1 MRGPIHVPSR
11 PQLGLVVAV
20 AMLASA
26 APAAATGEGR
36 DPQELPSC
44 AEEQVRTER
53 DGRVLRPWAVD
64 LDEDGAVTGY
74 SLVLGIGDQEM
85 PLHLGRRAFSADL
98 GPGRVLLGERDDEG
112 TSLHLL
118 DTRRGCRLWS
128 RTLGRQLYLERG
140 TPGNARLRFDAV
152 DRGTRSFRG
161 RLLLDPET
169 GDSEGLIDGECI
181 ETCVPHDGDV
191 SLAALA
197 APGPAQPVPSFAAG
211 GWPVDKRLT
220 FRWRAG
226 GVPPAWARPP
236 MMDAA
241 TDATSTSKARSPR
254 FVYRSDA
261 ANAISYGG
269 TMPAYCGINGIACAG
284 RAMPSTWGAWIR
296 PHGTDY
302 AWGTLRWC
310 QKTSSSQGC
319 FDIRRVLLHELG
331 HIAGLTHPSSA
342 GFTLAAT
349 ETVMHAITPARPR
362 TGASRHSFGRCDV
375 ATLQELY
382 DTPDNRTPISS
393 CNDVVTRLTLDA
405 SRTVVSSGGSVKL
418 TAQLRVDGRAAY
430 GKLANDYLNARSVKL
445 KYRRAGSEEAWRTAW
460 MKPTYAYGRYQ
471 LTIAP
476 TATWEFKAVFP
487 RPSDEGLRYSRSA
500 IVRVKVKAS

>member
-1 MRGPIHVPSR
+1 MRGQIHVPSR
-11 PQLGLVVAV
+11 HQLGLVVAMAV
-20 AMLASA
+20 LASA
-26 APAAATGEGR
+26 APTAAMSERAGPAELASCTEDSAAAN
-36 DPQELPSC
+36 P
-44 AEEQVRTER
+44 
-53 DGRVLRPWAVD
+53 DGRVLRPWAAE
-64 LDEDGAVTGY
+64 LDQDGAVTGHG
-74 SLVLGIGDQEM
+74 LVLGIGGREI
-85 PLHLGRRAFSADL
+85 PLRLGRRAFSADL
-98 GPGRVLLGERDDEG
+98 GPGRILLGERDDAG
-112 TSLHLL
+112 TRLHVV

-128 RTLGRQLYLERG
+128 RSLKRQLYLERG
-140 TPGNARLRFDAV
+140 STGSGKLRFGAV
-152 DRGTRSFRG
+152 DRGTGSFRG

-181 ETCVPHDGDV
+181 EACLPHDGDI
-191 SLAALA
+191 SPAALA
-197 APGPAQPVPSFAAG
+197 AAGPARPVPSFAAG
-211 GWPVDKRLT
+211 GWPADKKLT

-226 GVPPAWARPP
+226 GVPPTWARTP
-236 MMDAA
+236 MKNAA
-241 TDATSTSKARSPR
+241 ADATTTSGARSPR
-254 FVYRSDA
+254 FVYHSSA
-261 ANAISYGG
+261 GNAIGYTGAV
-269 TMPAYCGINGIACAG
+269 PAFCGINGIACAG

-310 QKTSSSQGC
+310 QKTSSDRGC

-362 TGASRHSFGRCDV
+362 SGASRHSFGRCDV

-393 CNDVVTRLTLDA
+393 CNDLATRLTLSA
-405 SRTVVSSGGSVKL
+405 SRPAVSRGGSVKL
-418 TAQLRVDGRAAY
+418 TAQLRVDSRAAY
-430 GKLANDYLNARSVKL
+430 GKLTKNYLNARSVKL
-445 KYRRAGSEEAWRTAW
+445 KYRPAGTGEAWRTAW

-476 TATWEFKAVFP
+476 SATWEFKAVFP

-500 IVRVKVKAS
+500 IVKVKVMAP

>member
-1 MRGPIHVPSR
+1 
-11 PQLGLVVAV
+11 
-20 AMLASA
+20 
-26 APAAATGEGR
+26 
-36 DPQELPSC
+36 
-44 AEEQVRTER
+44 
-53 DGRVLRPWAVD
+53 
-64 LDEDGAVTGY
+64 
-74 SLVLGIGDQEM
+74 
-85 PLHLGRRAFSADL
+85 
-98 GPGRVLLGERDDEG
+98 
-112 TSLHLL
+112 
-118 DTRRGCRLWS
+118 
-128 RTLGRQLYLERG
+128 
-140 TPGNARLRFDAV
+140 
-152 DRGTRSFRG
+152 
-161 RLLLDPET
+161 LLLDPET

-181 ETCVPHDGDV
+181 ETCLPHDGDV

-197 APGPAQPVPSFAAG
+197 AAGPARPVPSFAAG

-226 GVPPAWARPP
+226 GWPPAWARPP
-236 MMDAA
+236 MIDAA

-254 FVYRSDA
+254 FIYRSDA
-261 ANAISYGG
+261 SNAISYGSA
-269 TMPAYCGINGIACAG
+269 MPAYCGINGIACAG
-284 RAMPSTWGAWIR
+284 RAMPSTWGVWVR

-362 TGASRHSFGRCDV
+362 SGASRHSFGRCDV

-382 DTPDNRTPISS
+382 DTLDNRTPISS
-393 CNDVVTRLTLDA
+393 CNDVATRLTLGA
-405 SRTVVSSGGSVKL
+405 SRTAVPSGGSVKL
-418 TAQLRVDGRAAY
+418 TAQLRVESRAAY
-430 GKLANDYLNARSVKL
+430 GKLSNSYLNARSVKL
-445 KYRRAGSEEAWRTAW
+445 KYRRAGSDEAWRTAW